1 MALHA
6 GSARL
11 GSLSQC
17 LRSTSLMS
25 DMAQS
30 SARQS
35 RLILIGT
42 ALLLALGMGIRQSYG
57 LFLTPVTQ
65 DLAVTAADFTFA
77 LAIQNIVW
85 GLSQALVGA
94 AADRFGLRLTMM
106 AGAAIYVLGLIVMAA
121 AQGALALIV
130 SGGLIGIA
138 LSCTATSLAMTAC
151 ARAVSEQQ
159 RTKML
164 GVVSAVGSLGTLVVP
179 LTTQGL
185 LAHHPWQ
192 IAVLFFVALGVA
204 MLPAA
209 FWAGGADKMPG
220 HGPAKTSMRTVL
232 GTAMRNRPFI
242 VMSGAYF
249 VCGLN
254 LVFLTTHLPAY
265 LAICGQDPMLSA
277 EALAVIGGT
286 SAIGSLMT
294 GWLGSKYPKHVLL
307 GLLYI
312 LRAVMFAIY
321 FVMPPTQ
328 TSTLVF
334 AAAMGL
340 LWWPGLAPL
349 IGGLVAE
356 LFGTRYMATLLGI
369 SFVVHQ
375 IGSSLGAWGGGLIF
389 DLTGSYGPAWQ
400 IGTLIGFGAGVVQ
413 IIAGG
418 PPVRRDDLP
427 LPEPATT

>member
-1 MALHA
+1 
-6 GSARL
+6 
-11 GSLSQC
+11 
-17 LRSTSLMS
+17 MS

-151 ARAVSEQQ
+151 ARAVSEEQ

-232 GTAMRNRPFI
+232 GTAMRNRPFL

-427 LPEPATT
+427 LPEAATT

>member
-1 MALHA
+1 MIAP
-6 GSARL
+6 SP
-11 GSLSQC
+11 SQ
-17 LRSTSLMS
+17 
-25 DMAQS
+25 A
-30 SARQS
+30 

-42 ALLLALGMGIRQSYG
+42 ALLLTLGMGIRQSFG

-65 DLAVTAADFTFA
+65 DLGVTAADFTFA

-94 AADRFGLRLTMM
+94 LADRFGLRLMM
-106 AGAAIYVLGLIVMAA
+106 VAGAAIYVAGLGIMAA
-121 AQGALALIV
+121 AQGVFALIL
-130 SGGLIGIA
+130 SGGLIGVA

-151 ARAVSEQQ
+151 VRAVSVQW

-164 GVVSAVGSLGTLVVP
+164 GIVSAVGSLGTLVVP
-179 LTTQGL
+179 IVTQAL
-185 LAHHPWQ
+185 LAREPWQ
-192 IAVLFFVALGVA
+192 IGMLFFTLMAVA

-209 FWAGGADKMPG
+209 FLAGGADMFPG
-220 HGPAKTSMRTVL
+220 HGTASTSMREVL
-232 GTAMRNRPFI
+232 GQAMRNRPFL

-265 LAICGQDPMLSA
+265 LAFCGQDPMLSA
-277 EALAVIGGT
+277 EALAVIGGV
-286 SAIGSLMT
+286 SAIGSLLT
-294 GWLGSKYPKHVLL
+294 GWLGSKYPKHILL

-312 LRAVMFAIY
+312 LRSLMFAAY

-328 TSTLVF
+328 TSTLLF

-356 LFGTRYMATLLGI
+356 IFGTRYLATLLGV

-375 IGSSLGAWGGGLIF
+375 LGSSLGAWGGGLIF
-389 DLTGSYGPAWQ
+389 TLTGSYGPAWQ
-400 IGTLIGFGAGVVQ
+400 IGTLVGFTAGVVQ
-413 IIAGG
+413 ILAGG
-418 PPVRRDDLP
+418 PTRRRDVIVP
-427 LPEPATT
+427 AVATT